1 MKFNK
6 EKKRERENASE
17 ETNFLWCLWLFGL
30 LLKTEHMGKPRNNE
44 SAKTSP
50 ETTKGGGND
59 WSARP
64 VQAALA
70 AVLYAQGLLDDLDV
84 VVVELE
90 AK

>member
-1 MKFNK
+1 
-6 EKKRERENASE
+6 
-17 ETNFLWCLWLFGL
+17 LWLFGL
-30 LLKTEHMGKPRNNE
+30 LLKTERMGKPRNNE
-44 SAKTSP
+44 SAKNSP